1 MEETTPPQPQTI
13 WPAQEPVEPTASTE
27 AAPAEAAPT
36 VMQPMATAIPGT
48 QAPAGQFI
56 QGQPM
61 MMAGGPQQVVYI
73 PLKFSPQPNYRT
85 WSYIAI
91 GLAVAGAFL
100 GSFIGAILEQP
111 ALGDALNSL
120 LCCGGFTAAI
130 FLDVAYYKGKADWQ
144 TANGMSSTGSTVSMV
159 LEGILG
165 VICAVFVVFVFIGM
179 LSGF

>member
-1 MEETTPPQPQTI
+1 MLFRS
-13 WPAQEPVEPTASTE
+13 V
-27 AAPAEAAPT
+27 
-36 VMQPMATAIPGT
+36 
-48 QAPAGQFI
+48 
-56 QGQPM
+56 
-61 MMAGGPQQVVYI
+61 
-73 PLKFSPQPNYRT
+73 
-85 WSYIAI
+85 
-91 GLAVAGAFL
+91 GAFF

-111 ALGDALNSL
+111 TLGDALNSL